1 MYYRGREICKAG
13 MRIDNQL
20 RLFGKRGGSN
30 KWKAEYDDTL
40 YKIYDWGGNLAGYLF
55 PAYSNIEPK
64 DEEIIVELNRIHA
77 QVTEGTLLLPMVKLN
92 LLDNNEGM
100 DIDYVISSLEANTE
114 RTNRWKKWLY
124 DNAEPFNIAG
134 SAVYTARED
143 RNMLSIALGI
153 VGTFN
158 LGEKEVRDFLS
169 PLLDKLHEDELL

>member
-1 MYYRGREICKAG
+1 L
-13 MRIDNQL
+13 RI
-20 RLFGKRGGSN
+20 FGKKGEGI
-30 KWKAEYDDTL
+30 KWKTEYDDML

-55 PAYSNIEPK
+55 PAYSDTEPE
-64 DEEIIVELNRIHA
+64 DEEAIVELNRIHA
-77 QVTEGTLLLPMVKLN
+77 QVTEGTLLLPMSKLN

-100 DIDYVISSLEANTE
+100 KIDYVISSLQANIE

-124 DNAEPFNIAG
+124 DNAQSFNIAG

-153 VGTFN
+153 VETFN

-169 PLLDKLHEDELL
+169 PLLDKLHEDGLL